1 MIFDQFEYG
10 QSYIQMGRDI
20 REAARM
26 HDLSNT
32 CFRKLTRTE
41 LSQALEDLLPNLVNT
56 PYPIDFQ
63 ILAVT

>member
-1 MIFDQFEYG
+1 
-10 QSYIQMGRDI
+10 MGRDF
-20 REAARM
+20 REASRM
-26 HDLSNT
+26 HDLSND
-32 CFRKLTRTE
+32 CFRKLTRTD

>member
-1 MIFDQFEYG
+1 
-10 QSYIQMGRDI
+10 MGRDI
-20 REAARM
+20 REVAQM
-26 HDLSNT
+26 HDLSND
-32 CFRKLTRTE
+32 CFRKLTRAD

>member
-1 MIFDQFEYG
+1 MIFDPFEYRT
-10 QSYIQMGRDI
+10 SYIQMGRDF
-20 REAARM
+20 REASRM
-26 HDLSNT
+26 HDLSND
-32 CFRKLTRTE
+32 CFRKLPRTD

>member
-1 MIFDQFEYG
+1 
-10 QSYIQMGRDI
+10 MGRDI
-20 REAARM
+20 GEATHM
-26 HDLSNT
+26 HDLSYD
-32 CFRKLTRTE
+32 CFRKLTRTD